1 MPRTSTLPDAFLD
14 AIDLAAAIRHRRVSP
29 VELVEAALERIAR
42 LNPLLNAYLAVFEEP
57 ARRAARRAEAAV
69 RRGDELG
76 ALHGVP
82 ISIKDLVLTTEGP
95 TTAGSRIFGPGLAGD
110 RDAAAVR
117 RLRRAGAIVLG
128 KTNLHEVALGVT
140 TVNEHFGPARNP
152 WNPAHVAGGSSG
164 GSAVAVAA
172 GLGALSLGTD
182 TRGSIRIPAACCG
195 ISGFKPTRGLVPLD
209 GVFPLS
215 ATLDHAGPM
224 ARTAADCALML
235 GVLAGGREADRYLRA
250 AQRTVRGMRVGVSE
264 YHLRDL
270 DAPVATRL
278 DEALRDLERLGAR
291 LRAVRIPELDE
302 AQGASVRITAP
313 EAYAVH
319 EQHLRERPEGF
330 GPLVRRRLEAGAD
343 WKAVEYLHARR
354 TRRAVIGAFARA
366 FGDVDVLA
374 GAALPVTPP
383 RIEATAVVIDGREAN
398 LIDAFTRLNSPQN
411 MAGIPALS
419 VPCGFAANGLPV
431 ALQLM
436 AAKGRD
442 EIALRLGTA
451 FQRQTDWHLQRPAS
465 G

>member
-1 MPRTSTLPDAFLD
+1 MPRPSTLPDAFTE
-14 AIDLAAAIRHRRVSP
+14 AVDLAAAVRLRRVSP
-29 VELVEAALERIAR
+29 VELVEAVLERIAR
-42 LNPLLNAYLAVFEEP
+42 HNPLLNAYLAVFTET

-82 ISIKDLVLTTEGP
+82 VSIKDLVVSTEGP
-95 TTAGSRIFGPGLAGD
+95 TTAGSRIFGAGVAGG

-152 WNPAHVAGGSSG
+152 WNRAHVAGGSSG

-182 TRGSIRIPAACCG
+182 TRGSIRIPSACCG
-195 ISGFKPTRGLVPLD
+195 VSGLKPTRGLVPLD
-209 GVFPLS
+209 GILPLS
-215 ATLDHAGPM
+215 TTLDHAGPM
-224 ARTAADCALML
+224 ARSAADCALML
-235 GVLAGGREADRYLRA
+235 GVLAGGREADRFLRA
-250 AQRTVRGMRVGVSE
+250 AQRTARGMRVGVSE

-270 DAPVATRL
+270 DPPVAALL
-278 DEALRDLERLGAR
+278 DEALRDLERVGVR
-291 LRAVRIPELDE
+291 LRAMRIPALDE

-319 EQHLRERPEGF
+319 EPHLRERPDGF
-330 GPLVRRRLEAGAD
+330 GPMVRRRLEAGAD

-354 TRRAVIGAFARA
+354 TRVAVRGAFAHA
-366 FGDVDVLA
+366 FEEVDALV
-374 GAALPVTPP
+374 GAVLPVTPP

-411 MAGIPALS
+411 MAGIPALA
-419 VPCGFAANGLPV
+419 VPCGFAGDGLPV
-431 ALQLM
+431 ALQVM
-436 AAKGRD
+436 AARGRD
-442 EIALRLGTA
+442 EIALRVGTT
-451 FQRQTDWHLQRPAS
+451 FQRQTDWHRRRPAL